1 MQRFNVMIEQQ
12 TASLHL
18 PDEIARQLGQLIQAK
33 KLSPG
38 DRLPSERDLCEQF
51 SVSRPVIREA
61 LSRLKSEGVVSIRRG
76 VGVFVTEPDPR
87 DGFKIQEVDIEEKF
101 AISQVMELI
110 ATVEVSATRLA
121 AIRRTNDDLK
131 QIRRCLLG
139 MEYAIASDRLGDEE
153 DFEFHQAIVVAT
165 HNPYFETLSQ
175 HLEHTARKM
184 IRHLR
189 SNTKSRHTNL
199 IEAVQ
204 AEHQAIYNAIV
215 AGDPAAAELAART
228 HLENAEKRL
237 VKYMKT

>member
-1 MQRFNVMIEQQ
+1 MINNSS
-12 TASLHL
+12 ASVHL
-18 PDEIARQLGQLIQAK
+18 PDEIANQLSHLIQSK
-33 KLSPG
+33 QLSPG

-61 LSRLKSEGVVSIRRG
+61 LSRLKSEGLVCIKRG

-87 DGFKIQEVDIEEKF
+87 EAIKIQDVDIDEKTT
-101 AISQVMELI
+101 ITQVMELI
-110 ATVEVSATRLA
+110 STVEVAATRLA
-121 AIRRTNDDLK
+121 AARRTADDLK

-153 DFEFHQAIVVAT
+153 DYEFHQAIVVAT
-165 HNPYFETLSQ
+165 HNPYFDTLSQ
-175 HLEHTARKM
+175 HLEHTARRM

-189 SNTKSRHTNL
+189 SHTKTRHTNL

-204 AEHQAIYNAIV
+204 AEHQAIYNAIQ
-215 AGDPAAAELAART
+215 AGDPVAAERAARD

-237 VKYMKT
+237 IKYMKP